1 MRTLLCLTALAATLT
16 TAHADD
22 PRSPAVLALTERT
35 FAGGHEVA
43 LRRFDADGA
52 VHDVQPGMPLGT
64 YHLAAHAGTGRW
76 LLSFHQLPDGDPLT
90 IAGPPVSRPNDRSTL
105 VFGERD
111 QIVATID
118 GDPACTSKV
127 KVCFESPVRFSPD
140 GAYVFVQSEGAS
152 WASWGRWTFAARPAR
167 AAIADKRTAVA
178 LAVDDVGKRAAY
190 QGKGG
195 AVYVTAWPA
204 PAAKARKLTAARR
217 ATVTLPMIMSAAVPV
232 GDHLYWFRRDPA
244 DQAVGVY
251 EAWSLTA
258 RKVVAS
264 QPAAASYP
272 LQRGALVPVAARGSV
287 VFVDDTA
294 FERGTLWELGPAGA
308 TALAADVRQVLAVST
323 DGRFVLA
330 TRRKDPARGNETANP
345 ERLVVIDTAAQR
357 ERVIDA
363 GGDGIAITAAAF
375 VP

>member
-1 MRTLLCLTALAATLT
+1 MRTLLCLTALAAPLA
-16 TAHADD
+16 TAHADE
-22 PRSPAVLALTERT
+22 PGPPAVLALTERT

-52 VHDVQPGMPLGT
+52 ARAVQAGMPLGT

-76 LLSFHQLPDGDPLT
+76 VLSFHQLSNGDPLT
-90 IAGPPVSRPNDRSTL
+90 IGGLAVSKPDDRSTL

-111 QIVATID
+111 QVVATIY

-127 KVCFESPVRFSPD
+127 KACFESPVRFSPD
-140 GAYVFVQSEGAS
+140 GAYVFVQSEGSS
-152 WASWGRWTFAARPAR
+152 WATWGRWTFAPKPIR
-167 AAIADKRTAVA
+167 AAIADARTAAA
-178 LAVDDVGKRAAY
+178 LAVDDLGKRAAY

-204 PAAKARKLTAARR
+204 PAAKARKLVAAKK
-217 ATVTLPMIMSAAVPV
+217 ATVTLPLIMSAAVPV

-258 RKVVAS
+258 RKVVAT
-264 QPAAASYP
+264 QRAAASYP
-272 LQRGALVPVAARGSV
+272 LVRGALVPVPARGSV
-287 VFVDDTA
+287 VFVDDTG

-308 TALAADVRQVLAVST
+308 TALAADVRQALAVST

-330 TRRKDPARGNETANP
+330 TRRKDPAAGNAVGNG
-345 ERLVVIDTAAQR
+345 ERLVVIDTVAHA

-363 GGDGIAITAAAF
+363 GDDAAITAGAF